1 MENAIM
7 TTATQGEIAQ
17 SQEVRAGMFERFIA
31 YLDASPKTIA
41 TYKMAIRQLFNYL
54 AENGIR
60 RPLREDILAYRE
72 SLKASGHKPS
82 TVSLYM
88 VAVRLFFQWAK
99 QENLYPNVAEHIKG
113 ARLDKGHKRDYLT
126 SRQVKAVMGGVD
138 TSDVQGLRD
147 YAILALMVT
156 GGLRTIEVA
165 RANVGDLGTVG
176 DSVVIFVQ
184 GKGHEERGDYVK
196 IPPQTEKAIR
206 DYLRARGKVDR
217 TAPLFAS
224 ESHNS
229 LGKRLST
236 RSISGMVKARM
247 VEAGYSSDRLTAHSL
262 RHTAVTLSLLA
273 GKPLAEVS
281 KFARHSSIATTMIY
295 NHSIEMASNTCANAI
310 ANAIF

>member
-1 MENAIM
+1 MENAIIT
-7 TTATQGEIAQ
+7 TTARGEVAQ
-17 SQEVRAGMFERFIA
+17 SQEVRAGMYERFIA

-41 TYKMAIRQLFNYL
+41 TYRMAVRQFFNYL

-60 RPLREDILAYRE
+60 RPRREDVLAYRE

-88 VAVRLFFQWAK
+88 TATRLFFQWA
-99 QENLYPNVAEHIKG
+99 EGEGLYPNVAEHIKG
-113 ARLDKGHKRDYLT
+113 AKLDKGHKRDYLT

-138 TSDVQGLRD
+138 TANAQGLRD

-165 RANVGDLGTVG
+165 RANVEDLGTVG
-176 DSVVIFVQ
+176 DSSVIFVQ
-184 GKGHEERGDYVK
+184 GKGHEERSDYVK

-229 LGKRLST
+229 QGKRLST

-247 VEAGYSSDRLTAHSL
+247 IEAGYNSDRLTAHSL

-281 KFARHSSIATTMIY
+281 RFARHSNIATTMIY
-295 NHSIEMASNTCANAI
+295 NHTLEMASNTCATAI